1 MQTYFFLCQNALLCL
16 IQILKAF
23 KFLSQQMVT
32 SLPSILIEAAK
43 WRIVLVNA
51 IKMRP
56 FD

>member
-1 MQTYFFLCQNALLCL
+1 
-16 IQILKAF
+16 
-23 KFLSQQMVT
+23 
-32 SLPSILIEAAK
+32 LPSILIEAAK

>member
-1 MQTYFFLCQNALLCL
+1 MQTYLVLCQNALLCL